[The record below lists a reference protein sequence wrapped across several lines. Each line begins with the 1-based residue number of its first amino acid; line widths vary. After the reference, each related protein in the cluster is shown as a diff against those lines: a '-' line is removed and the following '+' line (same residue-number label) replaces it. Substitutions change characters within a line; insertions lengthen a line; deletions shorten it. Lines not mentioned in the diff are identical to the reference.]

1 MMIVIVTIMII
12 IVIIIIMMN
21 MMVMKQK
28 HMKMIIM
35 IMFMMIIHRFRTVEL
50 SSVGP
55 ETLTVPLQP
64 DISQFVKDI
73 DFQVIF
79 LDAAQ

>member
-1 MMIVIVTIMII
+1 M
-12 IVIIIIMMN
+12 
-21 MMVMKQK
+21 
-28 HMKMIIM
+28 
-35 IMFMMIIHRFRTVEL
+35 EL

-73 DFQVIF
+73 DFQVKMMVIVTMVMVVVMMMISQF
-79 LDAAQ
+79 VKDIDFQASRLPGFY